1 MTNIEKL
8 LKISNNSLHSLTSL
22 WKASLVNGVRG
33 QGFTILCEVNVWK
46 YLESK
51 CKASTG
57 GGGGGIAFNLNEL
70 LVENAISGIAESA
83 EKSPFLLSY

>member
-1 MTNIEKL
+1 M
-8 LKISNNSLHSLTSL
+8 
-22 WKASLVNGVRG
+22 NGVRG
-33 QGFTILCEVNVWK
+33 QAFTILCEVNVWK

-51 CKASTG
+51 CKVSIGGG

-70 LVENAISGIAESA
+70 LVENVISGIGESA